1 MFRRTFLS
9 LSVLPLISGTAIAS
23 TLKSVD
29 LLIVGAGAA
38 GLAAACRAAEL
49 GIKNVV
55 IIEKEPLI
63 GGSSIRCGGHWS
75 VSETDYQR
83 SLGIKDKDEWFFSDL
98 MEAGQWKNDPRLVK
112 VFIEKGREEY
122 EFLNSLR
129 VQPFSL
135 WASGGSGVP
144 RGHVFDPHK
153 LVRTLLTFA
162 IDHGVKVLTGV
173 KAQRL
178 LMDNSQSIT
187 GVEIK
192 RLGGTEVIKTKCVL
206 LASGGFGNNRKMLE
220 RYVSDLENV
229 QVFSGNGNTGDG
241 HQMAMALGAEL
252 IDTEY
257 IKPSY
262 GFIRNAAD
270 ANDFSMIFYS
280 GAVIL
285 NQNGER
291 FVDES
296 MSYKDI
302 GPIALVQPNGRSY
315 IIFDENIRLMQLQ
328 NRPPEKRLFGN
339 ITQDS
344 KHIYFAEDL
353 SEAARRAGLNPE
365 NTVRTIQNYNQSIKT
380 GKEVSFKRLSLSGA
394 FGTPVPIEK
403 APFYIMPA
411 TCGIMGTYCGIRV
424 NAKTQVLI
432 QGKYPVKNLLAAGE
446 IMGGVHGAN
455 FTPGCGFGKALAFG
469 RAAGET
475 AAGVL
480 AI

>member
-1 MFRRTFLS
+1 
-9 LSVLPLISGTAIAS
+9 
-23 TLKSVD
+23 
-29 LLIVGAGAA
+29 
-38 GLAAACRAAEL
+38 
-49 GIKNVV
+49 
-55 IIEKEPLI
+55 
-63 GGSSIRCGGHWS
+63 
-75 VSETDYQR
+75 
-83 SLGIKDKDEWFFSDL
+83 
-98 MEAGQWKNDPRLVK
+98 
-112 VFIEKGREEY
+112 
-122 EFLNSLR
+122 
-129 VQPFSL
+129 
-135 WASGGSGVP
+135 
-144 RGHVFDPHK
+144 
-153 LVRTLLTFA
+153 
-162 IDHGVKVLTGV
+162 
-173 KAQRL
+173 
-178 LMDNSQSIT
+178 MDNSESIT

-302 GPIALVQPNGRSY
+302 GPIALVQPNGRSS

-328 NRPPEKRLFGN
+328 NRPPEKRLFGH

-432 QGKYPVKNLLAAGE
+432 QGKHPVKNLLAAGE

>member
-1 MFRRTFLS
+1 M
-9 LSVLPLISGTAIAS
+9 
-23 TLKSVD
+23 
-29 LLIVGAGAA
+29 GAGAA
-38 GLAAACRAAEL
+38 GLAAACRASEL
-49 GIKNVV
+49 GIKNILV
-55 IIEKEPLI
+55 IEKEPLI
-63 GGSSIRCGGHWS
+63 GGSSIKCGGHWS
-75 VSETDYQR
+75 ISKTEYQR
-83 SLGIKDKDEWFFSDL
+83 SLNVWDKDEWFFSDL
-98 MEAGQWKNDPRLVK
+98 MKAGQWKNDPQLVK

-122 EFLNSLR
+122 EFLNTLG
-129 VQPFSL
+129 VKPFSL

-144 RGHVFDPHK
+144 RGHIYDPHK

-162 IDHGVKVLTGV
+162 IEHGVKVLTGA

-178 LMDNSQSIT
+178 FKDESQLIK
-187 GVEIK
+187 GVEVK
-192 RLGGTEVIKTKCVL
+192 RLGRTEFVRAKCVL

-315 IIFDENIRLMQLQ
+315 VVFDENIRLMQLQ
-328 NRPPEKRLFGN
+328 NRPPEERLFGS
-339 ITQDS
+339 ITSES

-365 NTVRTIQNYNQSIKT
+365 NTLRTVENYNQSIKT
-380 GKEVSFKRLSLSGA
+380 GKEISFKRSALSGA
-394 FGTPVPIEK
+394 FGKPVPIEK

-411 TCGIMGTYCGIRV
+411 TCGIMGTYCGLRV
-424 NAKTQVLI
+424 NYKTQVLI
-432 QGKYPVKNLLAAGE
+432 HGKEPLKNLLAAGE

-469 RAAGET
+469 RVAAET
-475 AAGVL
+475 AVGVL
-480 AI
+480 QA

>member
-1 MFRRTFLS
+1 
-9 LSVLPLISGTAIAS
+9 
-23 TLKSVD
+23 
-29 LLIVGAGAA
+29 
-38 GLAAACRAAEL
+38 
-49 GIKNVV
+49 
-55 IIEKEPLI
+55 
-63 GGSSIRCGGHWS
+63 
-75 VSETDYQR
+75 
-83 SLGIKDKDEWFFSDL
+83 
-98 MEAGQWKNDPRLVK
+98 
-112 VFIEKGREEY
+112 
-122 EFLNSLR
+122 
-129 VQPFSL
+129 
-135 WASGGSGVP
+135 
-144 RGHVFDPHK
+144 
-153 LVRTLLTFA
+153 
-162 IDHGVKVLTGV
+162 
-173 KAQRL
+173 
-178 LMDNSQSIT
+178 
-187 GVEIK
+187 
-192 RLGGTEVIKTKCVL
+192 
-206 LASGGFGNNRKMLE
+206 
-220 RYVSDLENV
+220 
-229 QVFSGNGNTGDG
+229 
-241 HQMAMALGAEL
+241 MAMALGAEL

-328 NRPPEKRLFGN
+328 NRPPEKRLFGH

-432 QGKYPVKNLLAAGE
+432 QGKHPVKNLLAAGE
-446 IMGGVHGAN
+446 IMGA
-455 FTPGCGFGKALAFG
+455 FTVPTLRPVVVLERLWHSEEQPGKQRQECLQYDKNVLDSAHSSLLRRESLVCSDSSNRDSGNHPS
-469 RAAGET
+469 RTGERT
-475 AAGVL
+475 YL
-480 AI
+480 

>member
-1 MFRRTFLS
+1 MLRRTFLS
-9 LSVLPLISGTAIAS
+9 LSAFPLICGSAVAS
-23 TLKSVD
+23 ASAPVD

-38 GLAAACRAAEL
+38 GLAAACRAVEL
-49 GIKNVV
+49 GIKNILV
-55 IIEKEPLI
+55 IEKEPLI

-75 VSETDYQR
+75 VSQTEYQR
-83 SLGIKDKDEWFFSDL
+83 SLNIKDKDEWFFSDL
-98 MEAGQWKNDPRLVK
+98 MEAGQWKNNPKLVK
-112 VFIEKGREEY
+112 VFIEKGREEF
-122 EFLNSLR
+122 EFLNSLG
-129 VQPFSL
+129 VKPFSL

-153 LVRTLLTFA
+153 LVRTLLTYA
-162 IDHGVKVLTGV
+162 IEHGVKVLTGV

-178 LMDNSQSIT
+178 FLDDSQSVS

-192 RLGGTEVIKTKCVL
+192 RLGRTEVVKTKCVL
-206 LASGGFGNNRKMLE
+206 LACGGFGNNRKMLE

-241 HQMAMALGAEL
+241 HQMAMEIGAEL

-262 GFIRNAAD
+262 GFIRNASD

-291 FVDES
+291 FIDES

-315 IIFDENIRLMQLQ
+315 IVFDENIRLMQLQ
-328 NRPPEKRLFGN
+328 NRPPEERLFGR
-339 ITQDS
+339 ITPES
-344 KHIYFAEDL
+344 KHIYLAEDL
-353 SEAARRAGLNPE
+353 FEAARRAGLNPE
-365 NTVRTIQNYNQSIKT
+365 NTVRTIESYNESIKT
-380 GKEVSFKRLSLSGA
+380 GKEISFKRTALSGA
-394 FGTPVPIEK
+394 FGAPVPIEK

-424 NAKTQVLI
+424 NPKTQVLI
-432 QGKYPVKNLLAAGE
+432 QDKGPVQNLLAAGE

-469 RAAGET
+469 RVAAET

-480 AI
+480 SV